1 MNVLKKTCL
10 ILALIYSVSI
20 ARAQQSASTNAINKI
35 TNAYLAIKNSL
46 VADDGTAAAHNAKEL
61 FNILSSDPGKTLK
74 PDQQKLLNG
83 YLEKLKFDSRH
94 ISEVTALDHQR
105 EHFATLSKNLY
116 EVLKGL
122 KMNTAT
128 IYEQYCP
135 MKKTYW
141 LSETEA
147 VKNPYYGKKMPECG
161 RVAATLTPA
170 TK

>member
-1 MNVLKKTCL
+1 MLKRTCI
-10 ILALIYSVSI
+10 ILAFVYSVSI
-20 ARAQQSASTNAINKI
+20 AHAQNSASANAINKI
-35 TNAYLAIKNSL
+35 TNDYLAVKNSL
-46 VADDGTAAAHNAKEL
+46 AADDGTAAARNAKEL
-61 FNILSSDPGKTLK
+61 FNALSSDPGKTLK

-83 YLEKLKFDSRH
+83 YLDKLKYDSRH
-94 ISEVTALDHQR
+94 ISEVSMLDHQR
-105 EHFATLSKNLY
+105 EHFASLSKNLY

-122 KMNTAT
+122 KINTAT

-135 MKKTYW
+135 MKKAYW

-161 RVAATLTPA
+161 RVTATLTPA

>member
-1 MNVLKKTCL
+1 MLKRTCI

-20 ARAQQSASTNAINKI
+20 AHAQKSASVNSINKI
-35 TNAYLAIKNSL
+35 TDAYLAVKNSL
-46 VADDGTAAAHNAKEL
+46 AADDGTAAAHNAKEL
-61 FNILSSDPGKTLK
+61 FNALSSDPGKTLK
-74 PDQQKLLNG
+74 TDQQKLLNG
-83 YLEKLKFDSRH
+83 YLDKLKYDSRH
-94 ISEVTALDHQR
+94 ISEVTMLDHQR
-105 EHFATLSKNLY
+105 EHFASLSKNLY

-135 MKKTYW
+135 MKKAYW

-161 RVAATLTPA
+161 RTTATLTPA